1 MSETYIWQ
9 LVIQKNIHEH
19 GLSCKNY
26 IKFLGTAMADVSV
39 VPFKTH
45 HQYDGSASCDV
56 CAQDRKHLASPIL
69 WYDVSHHL
77 WLYNFQAWF
86 SGLPRETESS
96 LRSCNAC
103 LLPVGSQTHSSLLS
117 CSTLRCTKWPLQN
130 IFPKLLCQQVCR
142 GWSLCSLGPSLIKI
156 I

>member
-1 MSETYIWQ
+1 
-9 LVIQKNIHEH
+9 
-19 GLSCKNY
+19 
-26 IKFLGTAMADVSV
+26 MADVSV

-96 LRSCNAC
+96 LRSI
-103 LLPVGSQTHSSLLS
+103 LLS
-117 CSTLRCTKWPLQN
+117 PLPGYHPVL
-130 IFPKLLCQQVCR
+130 FLLSVLMATASGLFSDPLNSQLSDLYVT
-142 GWSLCSLGPSLIKI
+142 
-156 I
+156 